1 MNQLKEFK
9 RQVEIAGFVYEN
21 YNKYS
26 EYELS
31 DRFKVAQAT
40 LRRDFKALREMEVDI
55 KSRKSR
61 VIVDVNMR
69 PLNSL
74 LSSYIAVSTQNNIR
88 NLKLIRQKFKNRTI
102 NLFVSII
109 KAINERR
116 YLQIGYML
124 NEKDTINT
132 RIIAPIYLTS
142 SSKSFYVIAFEND
155 ELSFFRL
162 EGIEKYSLTTER
174 HRKEIPHLAD
184 IYKNSWGTYSGGEE
198 IIAKLKFNR
207 DKESYFKQR
216 FLADYQEINYVSGG
230 IMVEM
235 KVKQSYEFIAWV
247 MGWGSEVEI
256 IGPEKLKEA
265 VLLKAKGLLEKNKS

>member
-102 NLFVSII
+102 NLFVSI
-109 KAINERR
+109 
-116 YLQIGYML
+116 
-124 NEKDTINT
+124 
-132 RIIAPIYLTS
+132 
-142 SSKSFYVIAFEND
+142 
-155 ELSFFRL
+155 
-162 EGIEKYSLTTER
+162 SLT
-174 HRKEIPHLAD
+174 
-184 IYKNSWGTYSGGEE
+184 
-198 IIAKLKFNR
+198 
-207 DKESYFKQR
+207 FKGYR
-216 FLADYQEINYVSGG
+216 LLSTAAAVSPTFVINGAILVRT
-230 IMVEM
+230 
-235 KVKQSYEFIAWV
+235 
-247 MGWGSEVEI
+247 
-256 IGPEKLKEA
+256 L
-265 VLLKAKGLLEKNKS
+265 